1 MSFSPV
7 LVSNNILKRAFAEGV
22 DVSPMKLQK
31 ILYFAASEYGK
42 KARKPLLTEAFQVW
56 KYGPV
61 VRSVYDEYKS
71 FGGSPIRA
79 YSKDAEGKAR
89 IVNEAM
95 YPELEA
101 VLNNVW
107 QKTRDRSAVELSRI
121 THLPGA
127 AWTNAWNIGH
137 SYLNDD
143 AVAGDQAYVDHLQL
157 S

>member
-7 LVSNNILKRAFAEGV
+7 LVSNNVLKRAFDEGV

-31 ILYFAASEYGK
+31 ILYFAASEFGK
-42 KARKPLLTEAFQVW
+42 KAGKPMLSEAFQVW

-79 YSKDAEGKAR
+79 YAKDAEGKAR
-89 IVNEAM
+89 IVNESK
-95 YPELEA
+95 YPELHDA
-101 VLNNVW
+101 LDRVW
-107 QKTRDRSAVELSRI
+107 RQTRNRSAVDLSRI

-127 AWTNAWNIGH
+127 AWTNAWSIGH
-137 SYLNDD
+137 DYLSDD
-143 AVAGDQAYVDHLQL
+143 DVAGDEAYVGHLNL
-157 S
+157 G